1 MRACTCTRK
10 HTQTQKLIIVKIK
23 SCKTHS
29 FGVWVNAVT
38 KIMLIFK
45 EWVSV
50 HVHKKLKKNKPH
62 TFFDEMDDEMIPGS
76 EDLF

>member
-1 MRACTCTRK
+1 M
-10 HTQTQKLIIVKIK
+10 
-23 SCKTHS
+23 
-29 FGVWVNAVT
+29 WVNAVT

-50 HVHKKLKKNKPH
+50 HVHKKFNKNKPH